1 VIGRRRGAQIVVLTS
16 TLCACVGGGGS
27 PIERTAPPVEGEP
40 VVYVAIGASETA
52 GVGTAEPFTEAWPK
66 VLWREALPEAVL
78 YDLGRPG
85 STVEEALVEQ
95 AGEAVALDPDV
106 VTVWLNVNDLV
117 DRVPIDAYGRG
128 LRALLSSI
136 GRTGAVVLV
145 ASTPR
150 LDTLPVFLACRPN
163 PPATAPPCP
172 DPELRTLRSADLRAA
187 VAAYNRTIERVAA
200 KTGAIVV
207 DLGSYGDAPNDHPEW
222 ISGDGFHPSAE
233 GAVAI
238 ARAFEEALPADVMA
252 AASQPR

>member
-1 VIGRRRGAQIVVLTS
+1 MIGRRSASIAVLAS
-16 TLCACVGGGGS
+16 MLCACVGDGGS
-27 PIERTAPPVEGEP
+27 SIERTAMPVEGEP

-66 VLWREALPEAVL
+66 VLWRNALPEAVL

-85 STVEEALVEQ
+85 STVAEALVEQ

-117 DRVPIDAYGRG
+117 DRVPIEAYGRG

-145 ASTPR
+145 ANTPR
-150 LDTLPVFLACRPN
+150 LDTLPAFLACRPD
-163 PPATAPPCP
+163 PPAAAPACP
-172 DPELRTLRSADLRAA
+172 APELGTLRSADVRAA
-187 VAAYNRTIERVAA
+187 VAAYNRTIERAA
-200 KTGAIVV
+200 AETGAIVV
-207 DLGSYGDAPNDHPEW
+207 DLESYGDAPSDHPEW

-233 GAVAI
+233 GAAAI
-238 ARAFEEALPADVMA
+238 ARAFEDALPVDIKA